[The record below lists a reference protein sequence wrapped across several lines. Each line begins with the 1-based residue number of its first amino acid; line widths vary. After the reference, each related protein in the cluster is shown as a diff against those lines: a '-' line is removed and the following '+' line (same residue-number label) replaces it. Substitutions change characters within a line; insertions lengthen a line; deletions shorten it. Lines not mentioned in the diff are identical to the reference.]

1 MSLYRKQRM
10 ESLIAQLLSERIVR
24 TIESDEAL
32 ITITSVEIDEDN
44 QKTNIS
50 VAVYPDSQK
59 KNVLLKLNENAKDLA
74 WYLIKKMRVK
84 SIPTLVFK

>member
-1 MSLYRKQRM
+1 M

>member
-1 MSLYRKQRM
+1 M

-50 VAVYPDSQK
+50 VAVYPDTQK